1 MPLFK
6 SREGLWWTSHILQA
20 RGRSCLLLF
29 TRTRRRVQAH
39 ILTVTS
45 LSEVC
50 YTVCVLARKWHTG
63 VRTLQPGQ
71 GYSRGAVHTIGLLN
85 HERHNSVWTIQAVL
99 TVTSL
104 SCSLTDGQGKTLILP
119 PPDKGSTSLEK
130 DDGRSIPTSRNSRF
144 IKMGGTAPPLA
155 TLRWSTLQNVITD
168 HHNLALTKIEH
179 HHIVETLEF
188 LNKVNAHLGIIC
200 GKVGWPTLTAGF
212 TKIGD
217 RRRHICPCS
226 IELLRFPSNF
236 AIPNFR
242 LEPHVSEIVRMGPA
256 ACGEGSSDSI
266 STLRSSISSQ
276 TLSLS

>member
-1 MPLFK
+1 
-6 SREGLWWTSHILQA
+6 
-20 RGRSCLLLF
+20 
-29 TRTRRRVQAH
+29 
-39 ILTVTS
+39 
-45 LSEVC
+45 
-50 YTVCVLARKWHTG
+50 
-63 VRTLQPGQ
+63 
-71 GYSRGAVHTIGLLN
+71 
-85 HERHNSVWTIQAVL
+85 
-99 TVTSL
+99 
-104 SCSLTDGQGKTLILP
+104 
-119 PPDKGSTSLEK
+119 
-130 DDGRSIPTSRNSRF
+130 
-144 IKMGGTAPPLA
+144 MGGTAPPLA

-168 HHNLALTKIEH
+168 HHNLLLTKIEH

-188 LNKVNAHLGIIC
+188 LNKVNAHPGIIC
-200 GKVGWPTLTAGF
+200 GKLGWPTLTAGF

-217 RRRHICPCS
+217 RRRQICPCS

>member
-1 MPLFK
+1 M
-6 SREGLWWTSHILQA
+6 
-20 RGRSCLLLF
+20 
-29 TRTRRRVQAH
+29 
-39 ILTVTS
+39 
-45 LSEVC
+45 
-50 YTVCVLARKWHTG
+50 
-63 VRTLQPGQ
+63 
-71 GYSRGAVHTIGLLN
+71 
-85 HERHNSVWTIQAVL
+85 WTIQAVL

-104 SCSLTDGQGKTLILP
+104 SCLLRDGQGKTLILP

-155 TLRWSTLQNVITD
+155 ILRWSTLQNVITD
-168 HHNLALTKIEH
+168 HHNLPLTKIEH
-179 HHIVETLEF
+179 HHTEETLEF

-217 RRRHICPCS
+217 RRRQICPCS

>member
-50 YTVCVLARKWHTG
+50 CTVCVLAREWLTG
-63 VRTLQPGQ
+63 VRTFQPGQ

-85 HERHNSVWTIQAVL
+85 HERHNSVWTIQPVL

-104 SCSLTDGQGKTLILP
+104 SCLLTDGQGKTLILP

-168 HHNLALTKIEH
+168 HHNLLLTKIEH
-179 HHIVETLEF
+179 HHTGGSRVPQQGERSSRDYLREGGM
-188 LNKVNAHLGIIC
+188 AH
-200 GKVGWPTLTAGF
+200 F
-212 TKIGD
+212 D
-217 RRRHICPCS
+217 RRIYQ
-226 IELLRFPSNF
+226 
-236 AIPNFR
+236 
-242 LEPHVSEIVRMGPA
+242 
-256 ACGEGSSDSI
+256 DW
-266 STLRSSISSQ
+266 
-276 TLSLS
+276 